1 MTRLLRSLSRLL
13 CVSAA
18 LAIAAPP
25 ALAQES
31 RWPWRRPAE
40 RTEPVQVAEPA
51 RTASTADELG
61 RIRESTADPATDAE
75 SARFTAALAAAES
88 THPALYIEGI
98 LVGPEGMTL
107 YTYGRDTRG
116 ASTCYG
122 VCERLWPPL
131 FATFDDDPTDDFTI
145 VERLDGGLQWAY
157 RGEPL
162 YYWANDTRPG
172 DVTGDNVNEVWFV
185 IRQGDGNE

>member
-1 MTRLLRSLSRLL
+1 MTPRMRSLSRLL
-13 CVSAA
+13 LCSVA
-18 LAIAAPP
+18 LALAAPS
-25 ALAQES
+25 AMAQES

-40 RTEPVQVAEPA
+40 RTEPPPPREAAPS
-51 RTASTADELG
+51 TSTADEVG

-75 SARFTAALAAAES
+75 SARFTAALSEAGS
-88 THPALYIEGI
+88 THPALFIEGI

-107 YTYGRDTRG
+107 YTYGRDSRG

-131 FATFDDDPTDDFTI
+131 IASIDDEPVGDFATF
-145 VERLDGGLQWAY
+145 ERLDGGLQWTY

-185 IRQGDGNE
+185 IKQGDGNE

>member
-1 MTRLLRSLSRLL
+1 MI
-13 CVSAA
+13 
-18 LAIAAPP
+18 LAIAVPP

-40 RTEPVQVAEPA
+40 RPEPAPVPEPA
-51 RTASTADELG
+51 RQASAADEVG
-61 RIRESTADPATDAE
+61 RIRESTADPATDEE
-75 SARFTAALAAAES
+75 SARFSAALAAAEV
-88 THPALYIEGI
+88 THPALFIEGI
-98 LVGPEGMTL
+98 LVGPQGMTL
-107 YTYGRDTRG
+107 YTYGRDARG

-131 FATFDDDPTDDFTI
+131 TASFDDEPVGEFSI
-145 VERLDGGLQWAY
+145 FERLDGGLQWAF

-162 YYWANDTRPG
+162 YYWAHDTRPG

-185 IRQGDGNE
+185 IKQGDGE

>member
-1 MTRLLRSLSRLL
+1 MTSRMRSLSGLLL
-13 CVSAA
+13 CCAA
-18 LAIAAPP
+18 LAMSVPP
-25 ALAQES
+25 AMAQES

-40 RTEPVQVAEPA
+40 RTEPPPREATPPTSA
-51 RTASTADELG
+51 ADEVG

-75 SARFTAALAAAES
+75 SARFTAALSEADS
-88 THPALYIEGI
+88 THPALFIEGI
-98 LVGPEGMTL
+98 LVGPQGMTL

-131 FATFDDDPTDDFTI
+131 FASLDDQPMGDFTV

-157 RGEPL
+157 LGEPL
-162 YYWANDTRPG
+162 YYWANDDRPG
-172 DVTGDNVNEVWFV
+172 DVTGDNVNDVWFV
-185 IRQGDGNE
+185 IKQGDEHE